1 MMMPIGVDPAKL
13 AAVQQVSR
21 YVKAEIV
28 ADYNENTV
36 NIKLSSD
43 NPQAALIVPDLIRQF
58 AEGLAIQLKSYFDI
72 KGELIEVG
80 KK

>member
-1 MMMPIGVDPAKL
+1 MMPIGVDPAKL
-13 AAVQQVSR
+13 AAVQQISR
-21 YVKAEIV
+21 HVKAEIV
-28 ADYNENTV
+28 ADYNENV
-36 NIKLSSD
+36 VSVKLSSE

-58 AEGLAIQLKSYFDI
+58 AEGLAIQLKTYFDI